1 MSEST
6 CRPRIWCPYVEK
18 KICRVAVVLRQDG
31 QGLNLIY
38 STLGTFSV
46 YFILY
51 THVLCINI
59 KDWDIKYF
67 YFHLLFL
74 IHCLLRKSY

>member
-31 QGLNLIY
+31 QGLNLIP
-38 STLGTFSV
+38 LGLFQ
-46 YFILY
+46 FILY
-51 THVLCINI
+51 YTS
-59 KDWDIKYF
+59 
-67 YFHLLFL
+67 FHG
-74 IHCLLRKSY
+74 S